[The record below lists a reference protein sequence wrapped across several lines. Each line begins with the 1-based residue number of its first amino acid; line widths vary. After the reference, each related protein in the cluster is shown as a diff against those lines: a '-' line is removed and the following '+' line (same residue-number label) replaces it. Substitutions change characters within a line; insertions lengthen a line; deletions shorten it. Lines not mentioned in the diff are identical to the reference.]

1 MQPTDTVY
9 TYAPIG
15 DERPEPYPDG
25 FVPDAS
31 RWSGRE
37 YARIATRP
45 DGGPSIFGDDAPAGD
60 PRPGRHARDDGAHRH
75 DGPLHPRRPAAGPAS
90 SSSCAT

>member
-1 MQPTDTVY
+1 MQTTETIY

-15 DERPEPYPDG
+15 DDRPEPYPDG

-37 YARIATRP
+37 YARIALK
-45 DGGPSIFGDDAPAGD
+45 GPGLVELTAADWTVAPGSSAC
-60 PRPGRHARDDGAHRH
+60 
-75 DGPLHPRRPAAGPAS
+75 AS
-90 SSSCAT
+90 